1 MITNNIPAQSR
12 TENEIYTLTSWYGKG
27 LTICFTSEN
36 GIELHTGMNPLE
48 YGEYKIR
55 PGILVILQPS
65 KNPISVSGAAQ
76 CLGVMDSNVE
86 IYQVQGNVLIQQ

>member
-1 MITNNIPAQSR
+1 MNNIPTQSG
-12 TENEIYTLTSWYGKG
+12 TENEIYTLTSWYSEG

-65 KNPISVSGAAQ
+65 KPPISVSGAAQ
-76 CLGVMDSNVE
+76 RLGVMDDNIEV
-86 IYQVQGNVLIQQ
+86 YQVYGNVLIQ

>member
-1 MITNNIPAQSR
+1 MIMNNIPAQSG
-12 TENEIYTLTSWYGKG
+12 TENEIYTLTLWYDKG

-76 CLGVMDSNVE
+76 RLGVMYDNIEV
-86 IYQVQGNVLIQQ
+86 YQVQGGVLIQ